1 MGTGKRKAGVYIA
14 VWAAVLIW
22 GCGCA
27 FPPAGEKSR
36 PEALEKKSAPPS
48 KKAVSVSEPA
58 ANRYYYYLEAQLQK
72 KRGNLGAAVEYLKSA
87 IDADP
92 DATLLKK
99 DLAVLHLRQENYEKA
114 LRIID
119 QLLAVRPDSADLL
132 LMKASVIQTIDPEA
146 DVEDLYKKVLSIDP
160 KRKEVY
166 QVLGKHY
173 LDAGNKRAAADV
185 FDRMLKHFP
194 KAYVGHFYLGRIYS
208 DLGRYKKARAAF
220 KRTIEL
226 APELNQPRWEL
237 IKLYQSHDP
246 DKNGAEKS
254 RAGAEDVRSKVV
266 ALYKEILEY
275 NPENAAA
282 AMELS
287 LVYHASGRSSEADRI
302 LAELGRKSLEDA
314 SVIRTLMQRLVLEKR
329 YGDAL
334 TVLDGMS
341 AGAPASSG
349 LQYAMGVVHY
359 NKDQYQQ
366 AIKAFKAVSPE
377 STFYLNAVIHRGIIA
392 YQQENLEQA
401 IEILKSGLDSAD
413 EAGKREI
420 IPYLSSFYKQKGDL
434 KTAEAL
440 LRQGLEIAPE
450 STGLRF
456 ELGVL
461 YDEQDKRDK
470 ALEQMQKVLDIEPDH
485 ADALNYIG
493 YTWADQ
499 GVHLEKA
506 EKMIRRALEQKPE
519 NGYIIDSLG
528 WLYYRR
534 GMYEKAA
541 DYIQKA
547 ARLIPDDPIV
557 LEHLGDVYVKLGN
570 PGKALEAYQRALEQ
584 KADNAEAIA
593 RKIKDLRKNGS

>member
-1 MGTGKRKAGVYIA
+1 MGTKKRKAGICIA
-14 VWAAVLIW
+14 VWATALIW
-22 GCGCA
+22 AAGCA
-27 FPPAGEKSR
+27 FPPAGQKTG
-36 PEALEKKSAPPS
+36 PEALETKPAPSPE
-48 KKAVSVSEPA
+48 KRVSISEPA
-58 ANRYYYYLEAQLQK
+58 ANRYYYYLEAQMQK
-72 KRGNLGAAVEYLKSA
+72 KRGNLGAALEYLKSA
-87 IDADP
+87 IEADP
-92 DATLLKK
+92 GATGLKK
-99 DLAVLHLRQENYEKA
+99 ELAILHLRQKNYEKA
-114 LRIID
+114 LHIIE
-119 QLLAVRPDSADLL
+119 QLLAASPDSADLL
-132 LMKASVIQTIDPEA
+132 LMKASIVQTIDPDA
-146 DVEDLYKKVLSIDP
+146 DVEALYKKVLSIDP
-160 KRKEVY
+160 SRKEVY
-166 QVLGKHY
+166 KVLGKRY
-173 LDAGNKRAAADV
+173 LDAGNKQAAADV
-185 FDRMLKHFP
+185 FARMVKHFP
-194 KAYVGHFYLGRIYS
+194 KSYVGHFYLGRIYS
-208 DLGRYKKARAAF
+208 DLGRYRKARDEF
-220 KRTIEL
+220 ERTVEL

-237 IKLYQSHDP
+237 IQLYQSHNL
-246 DKNGAEKS
+246 DKNGKLIP
-254 RAGAEDVRSKVV
+254 
-266 ALYKEILEY
+266 LYEEILEY

-287 LVYHASGRSSEADRI
+287 LAYYKSGRSGEADRM
-302 LAELGRKSLEDA
+302 LAGLGRRSLEDA
-314 SVIRTLMQRLVLEKR
+314 SVIRTLMQRLVLEER

-334 TVLDGMS
+334 TVLEGMR

-349 LQYAMGVVHY
+349 LQYATGVVHY

-366 AIKAFKAVSPE
+366 AIKAFKGVPPQSE
-377 STFYLNAVIHRGIIA
+377 FYLNAVIHRGIIA

-401 IEILKSGLDSAD
+401 IAILKNGLDSVD
-413 EAGKREI
+413 EADKRDI

-450 STGLRF
+450 STDFRF

-461 YDEQDKRDK
+461 YDEQDRREQ
-470 ALEQMQKVLDIEPDH
+470 ALEQMQKVLDLDPDH

-506 EKMIRRALEQKPE
+506 EEMIRRALEQKPE

-528 WLYYRR
+528 WVYYRK

-541 DYIQKA
+541 DYIKKA

-570 PGKALEAYQRALEQ
+570 PGKALESYQQALEME
-584 KADNAEAIA
+584 ADNAEAIS